1 MHETTLKTLDA
12 GEGRVG
18 GYLVIWGS
26 SEQRDLQGE
35 YFTPETDL
43 GLDWY
48 EQRPVLYHHGLDGS
62 LKAAVIGVIDTL
74 RPDSTGLWAEAQLD
88 LRQRYVRTI
97 QKLVER
103 GILGWSSGSLP
114 HLVDVEDDGR
124 IKRWPIV
131 EGSLTPAPAEPRRT
145 DVRTLKSAYDALG
158 LDTERLNLSYQ
169 SSVVA
174 FQNSDNRDDDN
185 GDNLRLANLHQ
196 QPASLSPSLK
206 GVPMQNE
213 PLLNETEKPA
223 RKRLP
228 IGSKDDALKSH
239 ISVSSPYDNLD
250 ATDLLHGYV
259 LLRSAK
265 GFQGVTERYANA
277 LAHKV
282 NKAGLTALKSDEL
295 TYSTQVGFGDEWVP
309 DLWSAQIWNKARL
322 ENVILPLFRSIE
334 MPSNPFELPIESRGT
349 PDCKN

>member
-1 MHETTLKTLDA
+1 MHQTRTTLKTLDA
-12 GEGRVG
+12 AEGRVG

-26 SEQRDLQGE
+26 PEQRDLQGE

-48 EQRPVLYHHGLDGS
+48 EQRPVLYHHGLDGN

-74 RPDSTGLWAEAQLD
+74 RPDENGLWAEAQLD
-88 LRQRYVRTI
+88 MRQRYVRTI

-158 LDTERLNLSYQ
+158 LDTGRLNLHDNLI
-169 SSVVA
+169 SV
-174 FQNSDNRDDDN
+174 NHNHDDAN
-185 GDNLRLANLHQ
+185 GDNLGTIYR
-196 QPASLSPSLK
+196 ASTTATAKTSR
-206 GVPMQNE
+206 GEIMQNE
-213 PLLNETEKPA
+213 NLLNNQHTEIPA

-228 IGSKDDALKSH
+228 VASKDDALKTH
-239 ISVSSPYDNLD
+239 ISVGSPYDTLD
-250 ATDLLHGYV
+250 AMDMLLGYV
-259 LLRSAK
+259 LLRSA
-265 GFQGVTERYANA
+265 
-277 LAHKV
+277 
-282 NKAGLTALKSDEL
+282 
-295 TYSTQVGFGDEWVP
+295 
-309 DLWSAQIWNKARL
+309 
-322 ENVILPLFRSIE
+322 
-334 MPSNPFELPIESRGT
+334 
-349 PDCKN
+349 